1 MVRLFDINQQIVDFK
16 HTGEPWPLDCR
27 KRYSRLTMLHR
38 GVFISQVRL
47 RYIIII
53 IIIINIIIV
62 IIISI
67 IILSLSLSLSLL
79 SLLSS

>member
-1 MVRLFDINQQIVDFK
+1 MVRLFDINQQIVDLK
-16 HTGEPWPLDCR
+16 HTGEPWPLDCH

-53 IIIINIIIV
+53 IINIIIV
-62 IIISI
+62 IIFSI
-67 IILSLSLSLSLL
+67 IILSLSLSLL